1 LANMNYGSDVIRA
14 ISDLATFF
22 AERTPSP
29 ERLLMLSSVAGK
41 PRSEWNAAKSIFD
54 QSRSQY
60 RSANGC
66 HAIEA
71 QCQFESMCAK
81 TLYNLSGA
89 PAPFDADSPYWIVPM
104 ALKLATVLNIE
115 QQEVIDIVVG

>member
-1 LANMNYGSDVIRA
+1 MNFCGDVIRA

-22 AERTPSP
+22 AARTPSP
-29 ERLLMLSSVAGK
+29 ERLLVLSSVAAK
-41 PRSEWNAAKSIFD
+41 PRSEWKAAKAIFD
-54 QSRSQY
+54 QSRGQF

-66 HAIEA
+66 LVTEA

-89 PAPFDADSPYWIVPM
+89 PAPFDADSPYWIVPT
-104 ALKLATVLNIE
+104 ALKLAAVLNIDHR
-115 QQEVIDIVVG
+115 EVIDIVVG